1 MTGSSAADLPAVL
14 RTGLLDP
21 AARAALDWQPFRPGV
36 EAHWLHRSPDGGPA
50 AALLR
55 YAPGSDVPR
64 HAHIGR
70 ETILILDGRQSD
82 DAGTYEAG
90 TLVVNEPGTEHKVRS
105 DTGCTALLIWER
117 APRLYEGT

>member
-1 MTGSSAADLPAVL
+1 MSTDLPAVL
-14 RTGLLDP
+14 RAGLLDP
-21 AARAALDWQPFRPGV
+21 AARTALDWQPFRPGV

-55 YAPGSDVPR
+55 YAPGSEVPR
-64 HAHIGR
+64 HA
-70 ETILILDGRQSD
+70 LDGRQSD
-82 DAGTYEAG
+82 DAGTYETG
-90 TLVVNEPGTEHKVRS
+90 TLVVNAPGTEHKVRS

>member
-1 MTGSSAADLPAVL
+1 MTGSPAVDLPAVL
-14 RTGLLDP
+14 RAGLLDP

-55 YAPGSDVPR
+55 YAPGSEVPR
-64 HAHIGR
+64 HAHI
-70 ETILILDGRQSD
+70 
-82 DAGTYEAG
+82 
-90 TLVVNEPGTEHKVRS
+90 